1 LAQPAGALF
10 RSILFMEAK
19 GMLDDE
25 NTIALKNK
33 VAELKGRLSGIYAQS
48 FADANKSKAFE
59 AEFSLFLKSC
69 EHARNERADSMK
81 LQHHTVLAGLT
92 IMVAASVLSIY
103 VFTVH
108 IFFGMLL
115 LLGFGFIGCSF
126 LLILLGGEIRV
137 QRAEDY
143 CADLEAYFKEKRWSM
158 EQHEKLGLPAMPMWE
173 EYRAKWNRD
182 AFVDG
187 PYSGKTLYAPFRIA
201 ITFVDLMALAY
212 IVFHLTVSH
221 TPAPWPLVMI
231 CVVCWMLV
239 VSAQMLLVRTIIF
252 KVDPRLSKED
262 DEGVR
267 ISSPFALGL
276 NPGSCINVLK
286 LFFLLDIIFPVRP
299 RREA

>member
-1 LAQPAGALF
+1 
-10 RSILFMEAK
+10 M
-19 GMLDDE
+19 MDDE

-59 AEFSLFLKSC
+59 AELSLFVKSC
-69 EHARNERADSMK
+69 EHARNERADSVK
-81 LQHHTVLAGLT
+81 LQHHTVLTGLT
-92 IMVAASVLSIY
+92 VMVAASVLSIY

-126 LLILLGGEIRV
+126 LFILLGGEIRM
-137 QRAEDY
+137 QRAEDF